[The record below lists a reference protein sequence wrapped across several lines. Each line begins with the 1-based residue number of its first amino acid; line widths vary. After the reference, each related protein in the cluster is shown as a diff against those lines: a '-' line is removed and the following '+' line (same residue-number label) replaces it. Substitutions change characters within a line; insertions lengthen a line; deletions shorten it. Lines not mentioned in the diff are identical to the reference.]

1 MMNFT
6 SKLQKRQT
14 PEKGFALI
22 GKRYHNQL
30 KRCQNDGYI
39 ADIKSV
45 HNKKA
50 EPNDPAL
57 STLKASF
64 VSRHHPIRLSHHSD

>member
-1 MMNFT
+1 MIKFA
-6 SKLQKRQT
+6 SKIK
-14 PEKGFALI
+14 KGKPSKKDLPYLKTISQVLNSLLKLRIHSRNQRWYRLI
-22 GKRYHNQL
+22 
-30 KRCQNDGYI
+30 
-39 ADIKSV
+39 
-45 HNKKA
+45 KA

>member
-6 SKLQKRQT
+6 SKLQKRQSL
-14 PEKGFALI
+14 ENGFALI

-39 ADIKSV
+39 AEICNSALRIGMDDITGF
-45 HNKKA
+45 
-50 EPNDPAL
+50 L
-57 STLKASF
+57 SL
-64 VSRHHPIRLSHHSD
+64 